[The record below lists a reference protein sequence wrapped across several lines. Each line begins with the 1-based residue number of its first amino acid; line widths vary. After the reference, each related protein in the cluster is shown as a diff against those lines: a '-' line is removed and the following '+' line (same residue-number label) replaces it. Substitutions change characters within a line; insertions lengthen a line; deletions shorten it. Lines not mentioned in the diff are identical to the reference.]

1 MNSMSPIFAVA
12 LKEFQD
18 GLRNRWFISITL
30 IFAVLSVG
38 LSYYGAAASGDTGT
52 VSLSS
57 TIASLSSLAVFL
69 IPLIALL
76 LSYDS
81 FVGEQESGTLLL
93 LLTYPLS
100 KVQLLLGKF
109 LGQGSIIAL
118 ATLLGFG
125 SAALL
130 LSVQN
135 DFATVMPAFGL
146 FILTATLLGLAFISI
161 AYVISLAVNEKS
173 KAAGIALLVW
183 FFFVLVFDLA
193 LLALLVG
200 TETGLSQ
207 SLLVNTMMLNP
218 ADIFRLINLAAL
230 DSADVNGVLSVA
242 INSSQSMTS
251 LLLLMLAWIALP
263 LVIASTVFK
272 FKKI

>member
-1 MNSMSPIFAVA
+1 MNQILAVA
-12 LKEFQD
+12 MKEFQD
-18 GLRNRWFISITL
+18 GLRNRWLVSITL
-30 IFAVLSVG
+30 IFSVLSLG
-38 LSYYGAAASGDTGT
+38 LSYYGAAASGQTGT

-57 TIASLSSLAVFL
+57 IIASLSSLAVFL

-100 KVQLLLGKF
+100 QRQLLLGKF
-109 LGQGSIIAL
+109 LGQGCIIAF

-125 SAALL
+125 SAALML
-130 LSVQN
+130 GAQSS
-135 DFATVMPAFGL
+135 FADVLPAFGL
-146 FILTATLLGLAFISI
+146 FILTATLLGLSFISI

-193 LLALLVG
+193 LLAVLVG
-200 TETGLSQ
+200 TESGLTQ
-207 SLLVNTMMLNP
+207 QGLVNVMMFNP

-230 DSADVNGVLSVA
+230 ENTDVNGVLAVA
-242 INSSQSMTS
+242 INSTQSVSS
-251 LLLLMLAWIALP
+251 LITLMLAWILAP
-263 LVIASTVFK
+263 LMVAGLVFK
-272 FKKI
+272 HKKL